1 MKILAVV
8 STIDLK
14 NKLGCTP
21 AWWQLLKALY
31 EIGHEVIVVPYLGQ
45 PVESLWW
52 RTYRNPCERES
63 LIYNAYL
70 ESRKKAGKSP
80 SAKTLLTVVA
90 DQVIQNYV
98 RPKWQR
104 FLGATMAKE
113 KDVSLVLFMNIPI
126 NHFTGIPSVIKKR
139 WGIPV
144 VFYDGDM
151 PTILPRYTVSRG
163 FKFNYYEKANLSEY
177 DAFFSNSKG
186 SIPDIAEMGARNISA
201 LYWGIDPDLASP
213 VEIGQDIDV
222 SFFGYGSDLREEW
235 MEKLITIPSR
245 EMPDVRFAVAGGGFG
260 IDLGKAEL
268 MGDLSYSQWRYFA
281 CRSKI
286 NLNITR
292 WSHTSVYASASSRP
306 FELASF
312 GSCIVSQPYN
322 GIQEWFE
329 PGRELIIANSSQ
341 EAIAIY
347 RELLDSPERR
357 RELAEKARLRVLKEH
372 TYRHRARQLIET
384 VKELEHR

>member
-31 EIGHEVIVVPYLGQ
+31 EIGHEVIVVPYLGH

-70 ESRKKAGKSP
+70 EGKKKAGKSP
-80 SAKTLLTVVA
+80 SAKTLLTTAA
-90 DQVIQNYV
+90 DQLIQNYV
-98 RPKWQR
+98 RPKWRR
-104 FLGATMAKE
+104 FLCDVIDKE
-113 KDVSLVLFMNIPI
+113 KDISLLLFMSIPI
-126 NHFTGIPSVIKKR
+126 NHFTGVPSIIKKR
-139 WGIPV
+139 FGIPV
-144 VFYDGDM
+144 AFYDGDM
-151 PTILPRYTVSRG
+151 PTILPKYTVSRG
-163 FKFNYYEKANLSEY
+163 FKFNYYEKADLSEY

-186 SIPDIAEMGARNISA
+186 SIPDIEQLGARNVFP
-201 LYWGIDPDLASP
+201 LYYGIDPDLAAP
-213 VEIGQDIDV
+213 MEIEQDIDI
-222 SFFGYGSDLREEW
+222 SFFGYGSDFREEW

-245 EMPDVRFAVAGGGFG
+245 EMPEVRFAVAGGGFK
-260 IDLGKAEL
+260 IDLGKAEVK
-268 MGDLSYSQWRYFA
+268 GDLSFSEWRYFA

-292 WSHTSVYASASSRP
+292 WSHTSVYGSSTCRP

-322 GIQEWFE
+322 GIEEWFE
-329 PGRELIIANSSQ
+329 PGVELLIANGSR
-341 EAIAIY
+341 EAVDIY
-347 RELLDSPERR
+347 RSLLNSPENR
-357 RELAEKARLRVLKEH
+357 REMAEKARLRVLKEH
-372 TYRHRARQLIET
+372 TYRHRAGQLIESING
-384 VKELEHR
+384 LRHS